1 MILFWPT
8 IVDRMRLGAR
18 ALLSLAVCFC
28 LLVSAVPCRA
38 ADAPPPDPLSLDELG
53 FNKTQQQGNT
63 ADQALLDKRS
73 AMLQMH
79 QRLGLITAVP
89 LFVTLLLGDTAGG
102 KGASGRELHGALG
115 LTTVGLYAA
124 TAWYAIEAP
133 RPAGTVDKGPIKV
146 HKALAWIHGPG
157 MILTPIL
164 GMMAYEQ
171 RNSGQKVHG
180 IASAHGGVATVTF
193 ISYMA
198 AICSVSIKF

>member
-1 MILFWPT
+1 
-8 IVDRMRLGAR
+8 
-18 ALLSLAVCFC
+18 
-28 LLVSAVPCRA
+28 
-38 ADAPPPDPLSLDELG
+38 LSLDELG
-53 FNKTQQQGNT
+53 FNKEQQQGNA

-89 LFVTLLLGDTAGG
+89 LFATLVLSDNAGG

-115 LTTVGLYAA
+115 LATVGLYAA
-124 TAWYAIEAP
+124 TAYYAIEAP
-133 RPAGTVDKGPIKV
+133 KLPGTVDKGPIKV

-180 IASAHGGVATVTF
+180 IAAAHGGVATVTF
-193 ISYMA
+193 VSYMA

>member
-1 MILFWPT
+1 
-8 IVDRMRLGAR
+8 MRKRKGAR
-18 ALLSLAVCFC
+18 SAVAAALSLC
-28 LLVSAVPCRA
+28 LLATARPCRA
-38 ADAPPPDPLSLDELG
+38 DPAPAPDPLSLDELG
-53 FNKTQQQGNT
+53 FNKEQQQGNA

-89 LFVTLLLGDTAGG
+89 LFATLVLSDNAGG

-115 LTTVGLYAA
+115 LATVGLYAA
-124 TAWYAIEAP
+124 TAYYAIEAP
-133 RPAGTVDKGPIKV
+133 KLPGTVDKGPIKV

-180 IASAHGGVATVTF
+180 IAAAHGGVATVTF
-193 ISYMA
+193 VSYMA

>member
-1 MILFWPT
+1 MKIADSPHHP
-8 IVDRMRLGAR
+8 
-18 ALLSLAVCFC
+18 AVCLALIVC
-28 LLVSAVPCRA
+28 LLVAAAPCRA
-38 ADAPPPDPLSLDELG
+38 ASDADPLSLDALG
-53 FNKTQQQGNT
+53 FNKAQEQGNS

-73 AMLQMH
+73 SMLQMH

-89 LFVTLLLGDTAGG
+89 LFATLLAGD
-102 KGASGRELHGALG
+102 GASGSGSSGRALHGALG

-133 RPAGTVDKGPIKV
+133 SVPGTKDRGPIRV

-171 RNSGQKVHG
+171 RNKGQQVHG
-180 IASAHGGVATVTF
+180 IAAAHGGVATVTF
-193 ISYMA
+193 LSYMA
-198 AICSVSIKF
+198 ALCSVTFKF